1 MRRNLIYLLFL
12 LMAIAILLTVA
23 NSVPLKLKIEAWIY
37 NVALFILN
45 R

>member
-12 LMAIAILLTVA
+12 LIAIAILFMLVT
-23 NSVPLKLKIEAWIY
+23 SVPLKLKIEAWIY
-37 NVALFILN
+37 NIALFILH